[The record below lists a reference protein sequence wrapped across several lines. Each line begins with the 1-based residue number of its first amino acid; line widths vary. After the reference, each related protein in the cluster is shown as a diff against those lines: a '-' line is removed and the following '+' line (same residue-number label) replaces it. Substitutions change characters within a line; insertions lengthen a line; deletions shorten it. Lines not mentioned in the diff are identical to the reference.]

1 MIDFSSIKNKSIVTI
16 NYQHK
21 DIECEVVS
29 ETPSA
34 CTVTLPDGSITTVGK
49 MHVLAVKSAPAA
61 KPTTDKE

>member
-16 NYQHK
+16 AHQNK
-21 DIECEVVS
+21 NVECEVIH

-49 MHVLAVKSAPAA
+49 MHVLAVKQPTA

>member
-16 NYQHK
+16 AHNNK
-21 DIECEVVS
+21 SIDCEVVA

-34 CTVTLPDGSITTVGK
+34 CTVKLPDGSITTLGK
-49 MHVLAVKSAPAA
+49 MHVLAVKDAPAT

>member
-16 NYQHK
+16 AHHNK
-21 DIECEVVS
+21 SIDCEVVA

-34 CTVTLPDGSITTVGK
+34 CTVKLPDGSITTLGK
-49 MHVLAVKSAPAA
+49 MHVLAVKNAPAT

>member
-1 MIDFSSIKNKSIVTI
+1 VIDFSIIKNKSIVTI
-16 NYQHK
+16 SYQHK
-21 DIECEVVS
+21 DIDCEVVA

-49 MHVLAVKSAPAA
+49 MHVLAVKNAPTP